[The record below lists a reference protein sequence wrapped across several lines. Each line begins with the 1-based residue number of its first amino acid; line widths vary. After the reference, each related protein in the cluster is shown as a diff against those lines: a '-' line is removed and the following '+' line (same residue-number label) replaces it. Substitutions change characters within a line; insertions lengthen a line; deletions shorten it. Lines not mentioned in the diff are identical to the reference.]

1 VDENTG
7 QSSFT
12 FTINANNCGSMKG
25 DTMDNIIV
33 IQTDGVVQEEWDTAR
48 RLSCSTAAPVV
59 KQKKV
64 LFKPFMVDML
74 EVVTVPT
81 ASGTSIDCWMD
92 IRKGQYPNVRVQQ
105 EIIKNHK

>member
-1 VDENTG
+1 
-7 QSSFT
+7 
-12 FTINANNCGSMKG
+12 MKG
-25 DTMDNIIV
+25 DTLDNIIV
-33 IQTDGVVQEEWDTAR
+33 IQTDEVVQEEWDTAR
-48 RLSCSTAAPVV
+48 RLSCATAAPVV

-92 IRKGQYPNVRVQQ
+92 IRKGQYPNVRVPQAG
-105 EIIKNHK
+105 EKITKLMDILLFNVYRLLS

>member
-1 VDENTG
+1 
-7 QSSFT
+7 
-12 FTINANNCGSMKG
+12 MKG

-48 RLSCSTAAPVV
+48 RLSCSSAAPVV

-105 EIIKNHK
+105 VIKKKITRVLLFYVHRLLN

>member
-1 VDENTG
+1 
-7 QSSFT
+7 
-12 FTINANNCGSMKG
+12 MKG

-105 EIIKNHK
+105 VIKKKITRVLLFYVHRLLN

>member
-1 VDENTG
+1 
-7 QSSFT
+7 
-12 FTINANNCGSMKG
+12 MKG

-105 EIIKNHK
+105 EIIYIAQLFFHHLSHLLSEEIM